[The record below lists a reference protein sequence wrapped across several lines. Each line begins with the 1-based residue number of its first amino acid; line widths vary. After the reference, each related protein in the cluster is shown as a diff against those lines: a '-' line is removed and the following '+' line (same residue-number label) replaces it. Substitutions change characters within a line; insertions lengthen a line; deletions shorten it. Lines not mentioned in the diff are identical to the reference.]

1 MPEPTDNAD
10 SIARLAARPS
20 DDLAALLLRERDR
33 KDGEIRDLKRQLKA
47 AKTAVPEGGRVLTKD
62 ETAAF
67 EGFTK
72 LGTLA
77 DVTKRLTD
85 GDAATQRAAA
95 LEAERTI
102 ERAASAGGY
111 KSAVLADLAKAKG
124 FTVELVEETVNGTK
138 TPVPY
143 AVPVGTDGKAGAKV
157 KLTEYVTA
165 NLADYV
171 PALTADASST
181 SRGAS
186 AARTGATAGGTS
198 TTQRTGTAGAAYPT
212 QAGGSTAPKADN
224 LFQRIREDRNAEREK
239 ATAASK
245 PLEERLGKLA
255 GV

>member
-33 KDGEIRDLKRQLKA
+33 KDGEIRDLKRQLKT
-47 AKTAVPEGGRVLTKD
+47 AKTAVPEGGRVLTK
-62 ETAAF
+62 EEAVAF

-77 DVTKRLTD
+77 EVTKRLTD
-85 GDAATQRAAA
+85 GDAATQRSAA

-102 ERAASAGGY
+102 ERAAAAGGY
-111 KSAVLADLAKAKG
+111 KPTVLADLAKAKG
-124 FTVELVEETVNGTK
+124 FTVELVEETVNGAK
-138 TPVPY
+138 ASVPY
-143 AVPVGTDGKAGAKV
+143 AVPVGPDGKAGAKV
-157 KLTEYVTA
+157 KLTDYVTA

-171 PALTADASST
+171 PALTADAA
-181 SRGAS
+181 RPS
-186 AARTGATAGGTS
+186 AARTSAGGATTGG
-198 TTQRTGTAGAAYPT
+198 TTQRAGTTGAAYPT

-224 LFQRIREDRNAEREK
+224 LFQRIRDDRAAEREK
-239 ATAASK
+239 AAAASK